1 MRICLLSYRGNMYC
15 GGQGVYLYNLS
26 RALAEL
32 GNEVHVIVGPP
43 YPFKMK
49 WATVHKIKTPRFNE
63 LNGDR
68 ITSENLSPLTFY
80 EYTAAKF
87 GNFPEIF
94 GFSMRAFFKV
104 KELIKEHQFDIIHDN
119 QCIGYGLLL
128 MKALH
133 IPLVATIHHPLPID
147 RQIAMYLSEDAK
159 TKLKQILFYPQF
171 MQKIVAKRID
181 RIITVS
187 EFSKNEIVKH
197 FKVPRDRIS
206 VVHNGVD
213 TELFHVREKS
223 NKNSDSGE
231 YNITFVGNCENRVKG
246 LPLLLKT
253 MRYLKDN
260 SGMKIKLTVVD
271 KWKEEGIAPP
281 LIKRYG
287 LEDDIKFTG
296 FLTFEELSK
305 QYATTDLIIIPSLFE
320 GFCFPSVEA
329 MACGTPVV
337 AFKVGALPQ
346 VMEDGETGILVDP
359 GDWRAMA
366 KAVAKILKSKELR
379 ESMGE
384 KGRERVE
391 KLFTWKNA
399 AEQVI
404 EIYRGII
411 NAHR

>member
-15 GGQGVYLYNLS
+15 GGQGVYLYNIS
-26 RALAEL
+26 KALAEL

-43 YPFKMK
+43 YPFKME

-63 LNGDR
+63 ISPDR

-80 EYTAAKF
+80 EYMAARF
-87 GNFPEIF
+87 GNFPEIMS
-94 GFSMRAFFKV
+94 FSIRAFLKV
-104 KELIKEHQFDIIHDN
+104 KDLIKDYHFDIIHDN
-119 QCIGYGLLL
+119 QCLGYGLLL

-133 IPLVATIHHPLPID
+133 VPLIATIHHPLPID

-159 TKLKQILFYPQF
+159 TKVKQILFYPQF
-171 MQKIVAKRID
+171 MQKIVAKRIN

-187 EFSKNEIVKH
+187 EFSANEIVKH
-197 FKVPRDRIS
+197 FKVPRNRIS

-213 TELFHVREKS
+213 TELFHVSEKLS
-223 NKNSDSGE
+223 KNLDSD
-231 YNITFVGNCENRVKG
+231 YYDITFVGNCENRVKG

-253 MRYLKDN
+253 LKYLKEDL
-260 SGMKIKLTVVD
+260 GMKVKLTIVD

-281 LIKRYG
+281 LVERYG
-287 LEDDIKFTG
+287 LEDDIIFTG

-305 QYATTDLIIIPSLFE
+305 RYATTDLIIIPSLFE
-320 GFCFPSVEA
+320 GFCFPAVEA

-346 VMEDGETGILVDP
+346 VMEDGKTGVLAEP

-366 KAVAKILKSKELR
+366 KAVVKILKDKELR
-379 ESMGE
+379 ESMG
-384 KGRERVE
+384 KRGRERVE

-404 EIYRGII
+404 EIYREII

>member
-26 RALAEL
+26 KALAEL
-32 GNEVHVIVGPP
+32 GNDVHVIVGPP
-43 YPFKMK
+43 YPYEME

-80 EYTAAKF
+80 EYMAAKF

-94 GFSMRAFFKV
+94 SFSIRAFFKV
-104 KELIKEHQFDIIHDN
+104 KELIKTYHFDIIHDN

-128 MKALH
+128 IKALH

-147 RQIAMYLSEDAK
+147 RQIAMYLSEDTK

-187 EFSKNEIVKH
+187 EFSANEIVKH
-197 FKVPRDRIS
+197 FKVPRERIR

-213 TELFHVREKS
+213 TELFHIREKP
-223 NKNSDSGE
+223 NKESDSDY

-260 SGMKIKLTVVD
+260 SKLKIKLTIVD
-271 KWKEEGIAPP
+271 KWREEGIAPP

-296 FLTFEELSK
+296 PLTFEELSK

-329 MACGTPVV
+329 MACGTPIV
-337 AFKVGALPQ
+337 AFRVGALPQ
-346 VMEDGETGILVDP
+346 VVEDGKTGILVTP
-359 GDWRAMA
+359 GDWKAMA
-366 KAVAKILKSKELR
+366 KAVERILTNSELR
-379 ESMGE
+379 DSMG
-384 KGRERVE
+384 KRGRERVE
-391 KLFTWKNA
+391 KLFTWRKA
-399 AEQVI
+399 AEKVM
-404 EIYRGII
+404 EIYREVID
-411 NAHR
+411 AHR

>member
-1 MRICLLSYRGNMYC
+1 MKICLLSYRGNMYC

-49 WATVHKIKTPRFNE
+49 WATIHKIRTPRFNE

-68 ITSENLSPLTFY
+68 ITSDNLSPLTFY
-80 EYTAAKF
+80 EYMAAKF
-87 GNFPEIF
+87 GNFPEILS
-94 GFSMRAFFKV
+94 FSIRAFFKV
-104 KELIKEHQFDIIHDN
+104 KELIKVHKFDIIHDN

-147 RQIAMYLSEDAK
+147 RQIAMYLSENTK
-159 TKLKQILFYPQF
+159 TKIKQILFYPQF
-171 MQKIVAKRID
+171 MQKIVAKKID

-187 EFSKNEIVKH
+187 EFSANEIVKH

-213 TELFHVREKS
+213 TELFHVREKMNRDS
-223 NKNSDSGE
+223 NGDE

-260 SGMKIKLTVVD
+260 SGLKIKLTIVD

-281 LIKRYG
+281 LIERYG
-287 LEDDIKFTG
+287 LEDDIEFTG

-305 QYATTDLIIIPSLFE
+305 QYAKTDLIIIPSLFE

-329 MACGTPVV
+329 MSCGTPVV

-346 VMEDGETGILVDP
+346 VMEDGKTGILVEP
-359 GDWRAMA
+359 GDWKAMA
-366 KAVAKILKSKELR
+366 KAVEKILKNQELR
-379 ESMGE
+379 DGMG
-384 KGRERVE
+384 KRGRERVE

-399 AEQVI
+399 AEKVL
-404 EIYRGII
+404 ENYRKVI
-411 NAHR
+411 NAHC

>member
-26 RALAEL
+26 KALAEL

-80 EYTAAKF
+80 EYMAAKF

-94 GFSMRAFFKV
+94 GFSIRAFFKI
-104 KELIKEHQFDIIHDN
+104 KELIKDYPFDIIHDN

-197 FKVPRDRIS
+197 FKVPGDRIS

-213 TELFHVREKS
+213 TELFHVREKP
-223 NKNSDSGE
+223 NKNSGSDD

-260 SGMKIKLTVVD
+260 SGMKIKLTIVD

-287 LEDDIKFTG
+287 LGEDIEFTG

-305 QYATTDLIIIPSLFE
+305 QYAITDLIIIPSLFE

-346 VMEDGETGILVDP
+346 VMENGTTGILVDP

-366 KAVAKILKSKELR
+366 NAVAKILKNKELR
-379 ESMGE
+379 ESMGK

-391 KLFTWKNA
+391 KLFTWKNS

>member
-26 RALAEL
+26 KALAEL

-43 YPFKMK
+43 YPYKMK

-68 ITSENLSPLTFY
+68 VTSENLSLLTFY

-87 GNFPEIF
+87 GNFPEIMS
-94 GFSMRAFFKV
+94 FSIRAFFKI
-104 KELIKEHQFDIIHDN
+104 KELIKDYQFDIIHDN
-119 QCIGYGLLL
+119 QCLGYGLLL

-171 MQKIVAKRID
+171 MQKIVAKRINK
-181 RIITVS
+181 IITVS
-187 EFSKNEIVKH
+187 EFSAREIVKH
-197 FKVPRDRIS
+197 FKIPRERIS

-213 TELFHVREKS
+213 TELFHTREKP
-223 NKNSDSGE
+223 KKELDDA
-231 YNITFVGNCENRVKG
+231 YDVTFVGNCENRVKG

-253 MRYLKDN
+253 LRYLKDN
-260 SGMKIKLTVVD
+260 LRMNVKLTIVD

-287 LEDDIKFTG
+287 LENDIVFTG
-296 FLTFEELSK
+296 PLTFEELSK
-305 QYATTDLIIIPSLFE
+305 RYATTDLIIIPSLFE
-320 GFCFPSVEA
+320 GFCFPAVEA

-346 VMEDGETGILVDP
+346 VVDDGKTGILAEP
-359 GDWRAMA
+359 GDWRALA
-366 KAVAKILKSKELR
+366 KAAAKILKDRELR
-379 ESMGE
+379 ENMG
-384 KGRERVE
+384 KRGRERAE
-391 KLFTWKNA
+391 KLFTWRKA
-399 AEQVI
+399 AEQVLK
-404 EIYRGII
+404 IYRETID
-411 NAHR
+411 AYR